1 MTQSLELS
9 EKEFTT
15 SMKSDLVMFSNILHH
30 TSIIVSPIL
39 EKIATRINIFMYP
52 FQITKRH

>member
-15 SMKSDLVMFSNILHH
+15 SVKSDLDMFSNIQHH

-39 EKIATRINIFMYP
+39 EKIDTRINVFLYP
-52 FQITKRH
+52 FKITKRH